1 MTTLNELSKL
11 LANLSL
17 RKKNP
22 RNDCMEIFGFK
33 DLYSFSNIIL
43 LEMDFGSYHGSVL
56 KEIIQNAVVIE
67 VRIQIIMC
75 LQKDWF
81 QQLQRKR
88 LFPFPILIKPIFQLV
103 LDGKHHAMHWDKLG
117 RIVITRPCIVEY
129 GIMVWS
135 LQGFGL
141 SNYSWLVVYV

>member
-22 RNDCMEIFGFK
+22 CNDCMEIFGFK

-75 LQKDWF
+75 LQKD
-81 QQLQRKR
+81 
-88 LFPFPILIKPIFQLV
+88 
-103 LDGKHHAMHWDKLG
+103 
-117 RIVITRPCIVEY
+117 
-129 GIMVWS
+129 
-135 LQGFGL
+135 
-141 SNYSWLVVYV
+141 